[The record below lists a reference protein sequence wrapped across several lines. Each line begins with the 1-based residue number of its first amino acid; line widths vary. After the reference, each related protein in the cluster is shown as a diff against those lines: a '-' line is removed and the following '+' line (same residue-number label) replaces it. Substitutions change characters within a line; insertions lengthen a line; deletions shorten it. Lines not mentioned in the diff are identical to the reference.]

1 MKTIVLPILF
11 LSLVAFADPPTLVES
26 AMIEYGFSEW
36 PLTESTNLV
45 SETWEPSLQWTLD
58 SGAVVETNR
67 EDGLLAHIDSFAID
81 PLMAQSEEF
90 IRQLGLQTSGTN
102 LPPVHW
108 TMPTN
113 AFEYGEWS
121 GRFLEV
127 SGRNDYRIELTNSM
141 GTSSAYVEFEEY
153 PSDAEALVCIGFL
166 AGGSGSD
173 TFEDLVAATTVRTN
187 HVGVVELSNTHSVAT
202 QGRIWKWCRYR
213 SVGFECQVSA
223 NIDVLNLAT
232 HILRAG
238 GVDIPAE
245 PESPEPN
252 PE

>member
-1 MKTIVLPILF
+1 MKPFLF
-11 LSLVAFADPPTLVES
+11 AL
-26 AMIEYGFSEW
+26 FS
-36 PLTESTNLV
+36 
-45 SETWEPSLQWTLD
+45 
-58 SGAVVETNR
+58 
-67 EDGLLAHIDSFAID
+67 LLAYIDSFAID
-81 PLMAQSEEF
+81 PLMVQAEQF
-90 IRQLGLQTSGTN
+90 VRQLGLQTSGTKH
-102 LPPVHW
+102 PPVHW

-127 SGRNDYRIELTNSM
+127 SGRNDYRIELTNSV

-173 TFEDLVAATTVRTN
+173 TLEDLVAATTVRTN
-187 HVGVVELSNTHSVAT
+187 GVGVIEFTKTPSPAI
-202 QGRIWKWCRYR
+202 QGRTWKWCLYR
-213 SVGFECQVSA
+213 SIGFECQVST
-223 NIDVLNLAT
+223 NIDALNLAT

-245 PESPEPN
+245 PESPEPD

>member
-1 MKTIVLPILF
+1 MKTFLFVL
-11 LSLVAFADPPTLVES
+11 FA
-26 AMIEYGFSEW
+26 
-36 PLTESTNLV
+36 
-45 SETWEPSLQWTLD
+45 
-58 SGAVVETNR
+58 
-67 EDGLLAHIDSFAID
+67 LLAYIDSFAVD
-81 PLMAQSEEF
+81 PLMARSEEF
-90 IRQLGLQTSGTN
+90 VRRLGLQTSGTN

-121 GRFLEV
+121 GRFLDV
-127 SGRNDYRIELTNSM
+127 SGRNDYRIELTNAV

-153 PSDAEALVCIGFL
+153 PSEAEALVCIGFS
-166 AGGSGSD
+166 AGGSG
-173 TFEDLVAATTVRTN
+173 TAALEDLVAATTVRTN
-187 HVGVVELSNTHSVAT
+187 DVGVIEFTKTPSPAI
-202 QGRIWKWCRYR
+202 QGRTWKWCLYR
-213 SVGFECQVSA
+213 SIGFECQVST
-223 NIDVLNLAT
+223 NIDALNLAT